1 MLFPELVS
9 PGKYKQVKIG
19 REEIKNIG
27 KNGSILLQLRR
38 TRESTSPVVST
49 RNPKQNFLSSSNL
62 FSKKTIPLAVHNYI
76 AFTQIAARGWPYYVP
91 RSKDSLP
98 LKEPSINSFSWS
110 GPADSHFVHS
120 FFHKC
125 VVLNYQPGWPSSAA
139 TWFEWGGPVY

>member
-49 RNPKQNFLSSSNL
+49 RNPKQNTISLLLLIRFH
-62 FSKKTIPLAVHNYI
+62 KKKNIPLAVHNYI
-76 AFTQIAARGWPYYVP
+76 AFTQISVRGLPSYVP
-91 RSKDSLP
+91 RSKVKTSV
-98 LKEPSINSFSWS
+98 KGTIN
-110 GPADSHFVHS
+110 
-120 FFHKC
+120 K
-125 VVLNYQPGWPSSAA
+125 
-139 TWFEWGGPVY
+139 

>member
-49 RNPKQNFLSSSNL
+49 RNPKQNTISLLLLIRFH
-62 FSKKTIPLAVHNYI
+62 KETIPLAVHNYI
-76 AFTQIAARGWPYYVP
+76 AFTQLAARGWPYYVP
-91 RSKDSLP
+91 RSKDRLP
-98 LKEPSINSFSWS
+98 LKELSINSLSWS

-125 VVLNYQPGWPSSAA
+125 IVFNYQPR
-139 TWFEWGGPVY
+139 